1 MTAFNWKN
9 RLRYRFDNF
18 MSRGTPALIAGLAL
32 LSLLIIVLAAVV
44 VVGTKTFP
52 QGEESLD
59 FGEAL

>member
-52 QGEESLD
+52 
-59 FGEAL
+59 